1 LGGEDHGDVLLA
13 QHLQPFAD
21 ARGEDRVVEIDP
33 GLVED
38 QQRRPAFL
46 PCFRQAGE
54 ALLQPMEEIGLRST
68 GQRNDTIRPV
78 AYGNRPH
85 ADLVAVDRPAAKNW

>member
-1 LGGEDHGDVLLA
+1 
-13 QHLQPFAD
+13 
-21 ARGEDRVVEIDP
+21 
-33 GLVED
+33 
-38 QQRRPAFL
+38 
-46 PCFRQAGE
+46 
-54 ALLQPMEEIGLRST
+54 MEEIGLRST